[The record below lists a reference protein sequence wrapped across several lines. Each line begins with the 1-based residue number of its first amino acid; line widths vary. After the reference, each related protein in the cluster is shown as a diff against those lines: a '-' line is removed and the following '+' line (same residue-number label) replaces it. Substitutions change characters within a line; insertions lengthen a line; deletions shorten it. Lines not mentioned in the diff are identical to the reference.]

1 MSAKLNP
8 LTCPL
13 NGVNLI
19 EASAGTG
26 KTWTIAALYLR
37 LLLEA
42 EPDAAPPRID
52 EILVVTYTKAATA
65 ELRGRLR
72 ERLAEALKAFEDG
85 ETEDG
90 FLASL
95 LAQHAAQD
103 ARERAR
109 LRIATALT
117 GFDTAS
123 VYTIHGF
130 CQRVLTDAAFESG
143 QPFSAT
149 LVSDDGE
156 RLASLAADFW
166 RRELVGDAEVAAL
179 LAGEGDTPDAWLAEV
194 RAFVGKPYLV
204 ADAPPDADLARAR
217 QAREAAWQAVL
228 ALGDETVAQ
237 GLELMR
243 TSKAL
248 NRRSYTAKVC
258 ERVAT
263 LLTSLISAGTL
274 PDLSGK
280 SREDVER
287 LSPEVLAAKTLAGQP
302 APSHRLFCAIG
313 DWLAAEDEWLVAVAA
328 KRAALKLRM
337 ISWLDD
343 ALVAERQKARERS
356 FDDLLTD
363 LAAALE
369 DPDRGPLLAAHM
381 ARTWRVALIDEFQDT
396 DPVQYAIFAKG
407 FIDKDRTVFLVGDPK
422 QAIYSFRGADIF
434 AYLAARARASR
445 HYTLSTNYRSDSRL
459 VDTVNKLFARAAP
472 FVLPGIDYRPVD
484 ARDGDTTGL
493 IGDDGAP
500 WRWFSLPSREGGKAQ
515 PKEGAQ
521 QQAAAMTA
529 DEIVR
534 LMAAG
539 RAGELVL
546 KETGAGLAGGDIA
559 VLVATHRQ
567 GDAVRDALAERGVQA
582 VSLSQQ
588 SVFQSREAR
597 EVAALMRA
605 WAEPGHEGRLK
616 EALATELA
624 GLTAAG
630 IAALLDDES
639 AWEGRLAAFADDHI
653 LWRERGF
660 IALWR
665 RFCAREKVAERLL
678 PLPDGERR
686 LTNLGQL
693 AELIQQESDSL
704 SGIAP
709 LMAWFEAR
717 LADPPFGEEALMR
730 LESDAELVKIVTVHT
745 AKGLQYPVVFCPF
758 LWDGQL
764 ERKGT
769 AFWRHQ
775 CDGVAR
781 LTPAAGHPASQ
792 AAREAALAETLSEKL
807 RLLYVALTRAQY
819 RQYLAWGPVSGMETA
834 ALSWL
839 LHAGRA
845 TGLADIPDDA
855 FKPAAVQQALAEHVA
870 RCAPDEAFV
879 PQSEWPVRLAP
890 RDEIRHRPAPRT
902 LKRAV
907 YTPWRVTSFT
917 ALAHRSDTG
926 ADTPAMPVA
935 ERPDHDAGQS
945 ASTSAEPIAVE
956 PVAEELIPAAPA
968 LDRFAFPRGARAGV
982 CLHGVFERIDFT
994 HPPCEHRKTVLE
1006 ELARAGFNERWQDAA
1021 LDMVART
1028 LAAPLDPD
1036 ITLAEVP
1043 PKKRLIELEFTLPI
1057 EKLSLPR
1064 LKAIL
1069 ADPENGLAEPLRRAA
1084 ATLAFPAVTGF
1095 LKGFIDL
1102 VVEAGGRF
1110 YLIDYKS
1117 NHLGASDACYAPSRL
1132 AEAIAREHYYLQYL
1146 FYSVALV
1153 RYLTSRGLSFD
1164 ASLPEVRYL
1173 FLRGIDGT
1181 GNGVW
1186 RDRPSARLIRALDAW
1201 LGGRNV

>member
-1 MSAKLNP
+1 MSVKLNP

-13 NGVNLI
+13 DGVNLI

-42 EPDAAPPRID
+42 EPDKAPPRID

-72 ERLAEALKAFEDG
+72 ERLAEALRAFEDG
-85 ETEDG
+85 EAEDG

-95 LAQHAAQD
+95 LAQHADRD

-143 QPFSAT
+143 QPFSAS

-194 RAFVGKPYLV
+194 RPFVGKPYLV

-217 QAREAAWQAVL
+217 QAREDAWQAVL
-228 ALGDETVAQ
+228 ALGDETVEE
-237 GLELMR
+237 GLALLK

-263 LLTSLISAGTL
+263 LLQALIAAGTL
-274 PDLSGK
+274 PDLAGK
-280 SREDVER
+280 SREDIER
-287 LSPEVLAAKTLAGQP
+287 LSPEGLAQKTLAGQP

-313 DWLAAEDEWLVAVAA
+313 DWLAAEDGWLAAVAA
-328 KRAALKLRM
+328 KRAALKLAM
-337 ISWLDD
+337 ISWLDA
-343 ALVAERQKARERS
+343 ALVAERQRARERS

-363 LAAALE
+363 LAAALADE
-369 DPDRGPLLAAHM
+369 ERGPMLAAHL

-396 DPVQYAIFAKG
+396 DPVQYAIFARG
-407 FIDKDRTVFLVGDPK
+407 FIDQDRTVFLVGDPK

-434 AYLAARARASR
+434 AYLAARQRASR
-445 HYTLSTNYRSDSRL
+445 HYTLSTNYRSDARL

-472 FVLPGIDYRPVD
+472 FVLPGIDYRPVA
-484 ARDGDTTGL
+484 ARDGDTAGL
-493 IGDDGAP
+493 AGDEGAP

-515 PKEGAQ
+515 SKEGAQ

-539 RAGELVL
+539 RVGELTL
-546 KETGAGLAGGDIA
+546 KETGASLAGGDIA

-567 GDAVRDALAERGVQA
+567 GDAVRDALAGRGVQA

-630 IAALLDDES
+630 IAALIDDES

-693 AELIQQESDSL
+693 AELIQSESDSL

-775 CDGVAR
+775 DDGVAR
-781 LTPAAGHPASQ
+781 LTPASGHPASQ
-792 AAREAALAETLSEKL
+792 AAREAALTETLSEKL

-819 RQYLAWGPVSGMETA
+819 RQYVAWGPVSGMETA
-834 ALSWL
+834 AMSWL

-855 FKPAAVQQALAEHVA
+855 FKPAAVQQTLAEHIA

-879 PQSEWPVRLAP
+879 TSPELPARLPP
-890 RDEIRHRPAPRT
+890 RDAIRHLPAPRT
-902 LKRAV
+902 LTRAV

-935 ERPDHDAGQS
+935 ERPDHDAGQT
-945 ASTSAEPIAVE
+945 ASTLAEPA
-956 PVAEELIPAAPA
+956 AAPA
-968 LDRFAFPRGARAGV
+968 LDRFAFPRGSRAGV

-994 HPPCEHRKTVLE
+994 HPPESHRKTVLE
-1006 ELARAGFNERWQDAA
+1006 ELARAGFNECWQDAA

-1057 EKLSLPR
+1057 EKLSLAK

-1117 NHLGASDACYAPSRL
+1117 NHLGASDACYAPSSL

-1201 LGGRNV
+1201 FGHVFEEE